1 MNLQRPHRIAL
12 CTFGDID
19 SLLVTAIRAEVEKVF
34 GLSTDRLPLLD
45 TLAFAYDPKRDQYH
59 STLILEKLS
68 AAVPDTFLKVLAI
81 VQVDLFIPI
90 LTYVYGEALL
100 GDKSC
105 IVSTCRLKTGR
116 YFSGEPQV
124 FQNRVVKEAI
134 HELGH
139 TFDLRHCRERTCIMH
154 YCRTLEDVDAKSE
167 HLCRYCTVM
176 LSDALKKHQRE

>member
-1 MNLQRPHRIAL
+1 LNLQCPHRIAL
-12 CTFGDID
+12 CTVGDID
-19 SLLVTAIRAEVEKVF
+19 SLLVKAIREEIEKVF
-34 GLSTDRLPLLD
+34 GLSTGRRSLLD
-45 TLAFAYDPKRDQYH
+45 TLAFAYDSKRDQYH

-68 AAVPDTFLKVLAI
+68 ETVPDTFLKVLAI

-100 GDKSC
+100 GGKSC

-116 YFSGEPQV
+116 YFFGDPQV
-124 FQNRVVKEAI
+124 FQDRIVKEAV

-154 YCRTLEDVDAKSE
+154 YCRTLEDVDAKSG
-167 HLCRYCTVM
+167 HLCRYCSVM
-176 LSDALKKHQRE
+176 LSDALKKYHQ